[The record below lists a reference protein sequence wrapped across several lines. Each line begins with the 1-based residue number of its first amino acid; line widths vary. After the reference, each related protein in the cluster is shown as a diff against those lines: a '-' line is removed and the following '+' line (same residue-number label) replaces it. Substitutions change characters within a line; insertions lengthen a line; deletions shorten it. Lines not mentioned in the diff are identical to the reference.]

1 MNNNEIFE
9 EAPAPMAAAGAKEK
23 IEKQARQLAYDT
35 RYKVKQT
42 FKGGKTDPASV
53 QRAYLQQLQKSSAP
67 APVKLRAKQMLLG
80 EDYLQDIDD
89 MVAESLSNSLFK
101 VFVEK
106 KEDES
111 AINSSEYL
119 HTLAEMD
126 DRKYKV
132 RVTDKN
138 TGRSYVR
145 YATREKINQLRSNS
159 NIKSVEMTEYG
170 TPYEGEKKKGE
181 QTAKATSGRGL
192 DPVGRE
198 DSDVNND
205 GKVDKQDSY
214 LKKRRDA
221 IGGAIATRKEEVEF
235 IGEVKNDKSS
245 DKKIDVMKGN
255 KKNKCEVYPEIKV
268 QESSY
273 ERFLSKV
280 HSLQEKAVSQNQQQ
294 LAGMALAYLRGDM
307 PDASE
312 EVKKMAKMGEKKLR
326 DFAKTKHGGL
336 PEKVKEE
343 MECDSNKKKKGD
355 TVDPRSMGTEA
366 NLVKTKLRAMGLKM
380 SYEPQGEKIDEMG
393 PLAGLA
399 LRAGL
404 AAGAGA
410 LGLKAIGGAKKSAQ
424 AMKNN
429 QSEKQKQLNQL
440 QSYEPE
446 GELVDEGRDEY
457 RSLGREDR
465 NSGRNRYMGSATPE
479 QEREEGK
486 AAEAAAKKA
495 KAQLA
500 RNLAREASRK
510 KRG

>member
-1 MNNNEIFE
+1 MNNKEIFE
-9 EAPAPMAAAGAKEK
+9 EAPAPVAAGPAGAKEK

-80 EDYLQDIDD
+80 EDYLQGIDD

-111 AINSSEYL
+111 IIVSSEYL
-119 HTLAEMD
+119 NTLAEMD
-126 DRKYKV
+126 ERKYKV

-170 TPYEGEKKKGE
+170 TPYEGEKKQGE
-181 QTAKATSGRGL
+181 QTAKATSGKGL
-192 DPVGRE
+192 DPVGKE

-214 LKKRRDA
+214 LKKRREA
-221 IGGAIATRKEEVEF
+221 VGGAIATRKEEVEF
-235 IGEVKNDKSS
+235 IGEVKKNKKGDE
-245 DKKIDVMKGN
+245 KIDVLKGN
-255 KKNKCEVYPEIKV
+255 KKNKCEVYPEMKV

-280 HSLQEKAVSQNQQQ
+280 HSLQEKAASQNQQQ

-326 DFAKTKHGGL
+326 DFAKTKHEGL

-343 MECDSNKKKKGD
+343 MSCDSDKKSGKEI
-355 TVDPRSMGTEA
+355 DPRQMKTMKDRARTSLGLMGIKA
-366 NLVKTKLRAMGLKM
+366 
-380 SYEPQGEKIDEMG
+380 SYEPEGEQIDELG
-393 PLAGLA
+393 PFGGLA

-410 LGLKAIGGAKKSAQ
+410 LGLKAIGGAKKSAE
-424 AMKNN
+424 AMKNR
-429 QSEKQKQLNQL
+429 QVKKLNQL
-440 QSYEPE
+440 GMSYEPE
-446 GELVDEGRDEY
+446 GELVDEERGEF
-457 RSLGREDR
+457 RSLGGRDR
-465 NSGRNRYMGSATPE
+465 NDGRNRYRGSATP
-479 QEREEGK
+479 QQKKEEDA
-486 AAEAAAKKA
+486 AAEASAKKA

-500 RNLAREASRK
+500 RNLAREARNK
-510 KRG
+510 GR